1 MRFSLRLNLNYFF
14 FSDEQKV
21 QVLQNE
27 FIKVSNQM
35 KVVCDIFEE
44 SNATFEIIDTTL
56 EKQQKILVNLVTFYN
71 DFNLLLDENVKNL
84 DKRSE
89 ILDRIV
95 LAYNR
100 FYKKFETYC
109 DSRKLGL
116 MFTYKDSVEIKTET
130 SSGVRIEKQ
139 QQLLTKS
146 KFLGYQVFDKLQEDL
161 VNLFIVYVKNM
172 RFTNVD
178 QLETDIEN
186 LFEPKTVISTQ
197 VPYSYFDE
205 YQKLIKFYK

>member
-1 MRFSLRLNLNYFF
+1 
-14 FSDEQKV
+14 
-21 QVLQNE
+21 
-27 FIKVSNQM
+27 M